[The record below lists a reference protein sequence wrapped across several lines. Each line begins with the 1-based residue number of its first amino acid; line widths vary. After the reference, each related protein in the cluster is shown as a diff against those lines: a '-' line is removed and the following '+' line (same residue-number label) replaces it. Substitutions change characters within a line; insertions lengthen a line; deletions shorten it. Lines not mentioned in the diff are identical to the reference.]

1 MTHLLIFDSNVLV
14 AYYDLEFIKYEL
26 NYNSNNK
33 LLIHVVGEYVI
44 IDFINDNGIITK
56 SMSSEVNGVT
66 EYNDYVIEIT
76 EKLED
81 SKNLNEFLDNTLGT
95 APRTFDNYI
104 VRNNV
109 YTNLYTT
116 VFNLKDCTIR
126 KEPVVESLDA
136 CETLLL

>member
-56 SMSSEVNGVT
+56 TMSSEVNGVT
-66 EYNDYVIEIT
+66 EYNNYSIEIT

-81 SKNLNEFLDNTLGT
+81 SVNLNEFLDNTLGT

-116 VFNLKDCTIR
+116 VFNLKIVQFA
-126 KEPVVESLDA
+126 KN
-136 CETLLL
+136 LL

>member
-26 NYNSNNK
+26 NYNGNNK

-56 SMSSEVNGVT
+56 TMSSEVNGVT
-66 EYNDYVIEIT
+66 EYNNYSIEIT

-81 SKNLNEFLDNTLGT
+81 SLNLNEFLDNVMGT

-116 VFNLKDCTIR
+116 VFNLKDCTFH
-126 KEPVVESLDA
+126 KEPVVESLDT

>member
-26 NYNSNNK
+26 NYNNNNK

-56 SMSSEVNGVT
+56 SMSSEVNGVI
-66 EYNDYVIEIT
+66 EYNNYSIEIT

-126 KEPVVESLDA
+126 KEPVVESLDT

>member
-14 AYYDLEFIKYEL
+14 AYYDLEFINYEL

-56 SMSSEVNGVT
+56 TMSSEVNGVT

-116 VFNLKDCTIR
+116 VFNLKDCTIH

>member
-1 MTHLLIFDSNVLV
+1 MTHLLIFDSDVLID
-14 AYYDLEFIKYEL
+14 YYDLEYIKYEL
-26 NYNSNNK
+26 NYNNSNK
-33 LLIHVVGEYVI
+33 LLIHVIGEYVI
-44 IDFINDNGIITK
+44 IDFISNKGIITK
-56 SMSSEVNGVT
+56 TMSSEVNGVT

-81 SKNLNEFLDNTLGT
+81 SKNLSEFLDNMMGT

-116 VFNLKDCTIR
+116 VFSLKDCTIYR
-126 KEPVVESLDA
+126 EPVVESLDA